1 VFDQNC
7 WQVRRTGTLNLGI
20 SIRFIASALTI
31 FSYSKNSAQLCTSSV
46 GDPVVK
52 ITFGQN
58 AITSLPPYVPST
70 LYSYTSSTCP
80 VDGSYTITN
89 RTSNCFGNTWH
100 TVTSDHTGRGNFLLI
115 NAAYVAGDVFFT
127 TISGLCPNTSY
138 EVSAWMMNVVKTFNS
153 IRPEIVFRMEK
164 PDGTILAFY
173 EAGELPVTAAP
184 TWEQY
189 GFVFTSP
196 PDNSPVVLR
205 ITDTWPG
212 GAGNDFA
219 VDDIAFR
226 PCGPKITA
234 SILANPDTLNICEG
248 NNNQYTLLGN
258 ASTLYQSP
266 IYQWQVSN
274 DSGSTWRDISGATSD
289 SYIRQPTSQPGNY
302 SYRLMVVDAS
312 VAGNPNCRVGSNVV
326 VVNVHPKPIADAGPD
341 RVYLNGN
348 PVILAGNAEGENI
361 SYFWEPTVYMTD
373 PNSLNPTVSPPSDI
387 MYTLKVQ
394 SDRGCINKDS
404 VLVKYAPGIFV
415 PNAFTPN
422 GDGVNDQW
430 HISFLDP
437 GLGAEVHVF
446 NRWGQVV
453 YHSLGGTVSWD
464 GRLNGKPQP
473 AGVYVFIINF
483 KKGNLPNMKG
493 LVTLIR

>member
-7 WQVRRTGTLNLGI
+7 LQVRCPAALSFRI
-20 SIRFIASALTI
+20 FFRFIASALI
-31 FSYSKNSAQLCTSSV
+31 ILSYSKISAQLCTSSV

-58 AITSLPPYVPST
+58 AITSSPPYVPST
-70 LYSYTSSTCP
+70 LYTYTTSTCP

-100 TVTSDHTGRGNFLLI
+100 TVTSDHTGGGNFLLI
-115 NAAYVAGDVFFT
+115 NAAYVAGDVFLT

-138 EVSAWMMNVVKTFNS
+138 EISGWMMNVVNTFNS
-153 IRPEIVFRMEK
+153 IRPEIIFRIEK
-164 PDGTILAFY
+164 ADGTILAFY
-173 EAGELPVTAAP
+173 EAGELPVTTSP
-184 TWEQY
+184 KWEQY

-219 VDDIAFR
+219 MDDIAFR

-234 SILANPDTLNICEG
+234 SIQANPDTIDICEG
-248 NNNQYTLLGN
+248 NNDQYTLLGN
-258 ASTLYQSP
+258 ASASYQSP

-274 DSGSTWRDISGATSD
+274 DSGSTWHDIAGATAD
-289 SYIRQPTSQPGNY
+289 SYLRQPTALPGNY

-312 VAGNPNCRVGSNVV
+312 VAGNANCRIGSNVV
-326 VVNVHPKPIADAGPD
+326 VINVHPKPIADAGPD

-348 PVILAGNAEGENI
+348 PVTLSANAQGENV
-361 SYFWEPTVYMTD
+361 SYFWEPTLYMTD
-373 PNSLNPTVSPPSDI
+373 PNSLTPTVAPPADI
-387 MYTLKVQ
+387 MYTLNVQ
-394 SDRGCINKDS
+394 SSRGCTNKDT
-404 VLVKYAPGIFV
+404 VLVKYVPGIFV

-430 HISFLDP
+430 RISFLDP
-437 GLGAEVHVF
+437 GMGAEVDVF
-446 NRWGQVV
+446 NRWGQLV
-453 YHSLGGTVSWD
+453 YHASGNVAWD

-473 AGVYVFIINF
+473 AGVYVYVINF